1 MENNQVTAIKTILV
15 PINKTGK
22 NYIPFNEE
30 LKNRVIRY
38 VDMVM
43 PDALPQSSA
52 AVFTAF
58 DYATLSLSDYNG
70 NAYVGYNLP
79 LQRLNPVYHLGVRI
93 AIDKKLSFQNSYI
106 EVTSPVVSTSYA
118 VMVVY
123 YDMPEYAQVNTTN
136 DLALESF
143 DVPIKSAIFKNLM
156 PDNRTLVNK
165 RFKQIAI
172 PELVTITPSFSECG
186 NDKAFKVAYMTLIK
200 DNYLILDNVPL
211 LLFKEPYYLQS
222 INFRN
227 ITFDFI
233 NSYITLGGD
242 GTNSDAIELVGKS
255 IFINVLYENN

>member
-1 MENNQVTAIKTILV
+1 MENNLTTAIKTVLV
-15 PINKTGK
+15 PINNTGK

-38 VDMVM
+38 VDMVI
-43 PDALPQSSA
+43 PAALPQSNA
-52 AVFTAF
+52 TVFDNF
-58 DYATLSLSDYNG
+58 DAATLTLADYNG

-79 LQRLNPVYHLGVRI
+79 LNRLNPTYHLGKRLP
-93 AIDKKLSFQNSYI
+93 IDKKLSFQNSYI
-106 EVTSPVVSTSYA
+106 EVNAAVNASFA

-123 YDMPEYAQVNTTN
+123 YDAPEYAQVNTTN
-136 DLALESF
+136 DLAVESF
-143 DVPIKSAIFKNLM
+143 EVTIKSAIFKNLL

-172 PELVTITPSFSECG
+172 PEAVTVTPSYSECG
-186 NDKAFKVAYMTLIK
+186 NDLAFDYAFITLIK

-211 LLFKEPYYLQS
+211 LLFKEPYYLYS

-233 NSYITLGGD
+233 NSYITVGGD
-242 GTNSDAIELVGKS
+242 GGNEDAEELVGKS
-255 IFINVLYENN
+255 VFINVLYENN